1 MEITPSLFA
10 VVAVLSLVCEYLGAA
25 MGMGYGTA
33 LTPLLLI
40 MGFLPLDV
48 VPAVL
53 LGQLVGGIIGGL
65 VHHQLGNIKLD
76 FRRDEILVKKRLR
89 GFGYLPKS
97 TDSKVIFILA
107 VGGIVGALVGVFS
120 AINIPEIILE
130 TYIGLMVLGIGV
142 LILVRKSRQ
151 STFAWKSFI
160 GVALFSSFNKGI
172 SGGGYGPLVTGGQII
187 SGRDTKSSVGSTTLA
202 EGVVCLAA
210 FLAYLIAKGD
220 IFWMLTAATSIG
232 SIIASPFAA
241 LTVKVVK
248 TQRLKLIIGIS
259 TVVLG
264 VATLLRTFIF

>member
-1 MEITPSLFA
+1 MEITPTLF
-10 VVAVLSLVCEYLGAA
+10 VIVAILSLVCEYLGAA
-25 MGMGYGTA
+25 IGMGYGTA

-89 GFGYLPKS
+89 GLGYLPKS
-97 TDSKVIFILA
+97 FDSKVIFILSLS
-107 VGGIVGALVGVFS
+107 GIVGALVGVFS
-120 AINIPEIILE
+120 AINIPEIILK
-130 TYIGLMVLGIGV
+130 TYIGVMVLGIGIV
-142 LILVRKSRQ
+142 ILVRRNRQ
-151 STFAWKSFI
+151 STFSWNGLI
-160 GVALFSSFNKGI
+160 GVGLLSSFNKGI

-187 SGRDTKSSVGSTTLA
+187 SGRETKSSVGSTTLA

-210 FLAYLIAKGD
+210 FLAYVIAKGD

-241 LTVKVVK
+241 LTVKMVK
-248 TQRLKLIIGIS
+248 TRRLKFIIGVS
-259 TVVLG
+259 TVILG
-264 VATLLRTFIF
+264 VVTLLRTFVF

>member
-1 MEITPSLFA
+1 
-10 VVAVLSLVCEYLGAA
+10 
-25 MGMGYGTA
+25 
-33 LTPLLLI
+33 

-53 LGQLVGGIIGGL
+53 LGQLLGGIIGGL

-89 GFGYLPKS
+89 GLGYLPRS
-97 TDSKVIFILA
+97 TDSKVIFILSA
-107 VGGIVGALVGVFS
+107 AGIVGALVGVFS

-142 LILVRKSRQ
+142 LILVRRNRQ
-151 STFAWKSFI
+151 RTFSWGGLV
-160 GVALFSSFNKGI
+160 GVGLLSAFNKGI

-187 SGRDTKSSVGSTTLA
+187 SGRETKSSVGSTTFA

-210 FLAYLIAKGD
+210 FLAYVIAKGD

-241 LTVKVVK
+241 LTVKMVK
-248 TQRLKLIIGIS
+248 TQKLKFIIGVS
-259 TVVLG
+259 TVILG
-264 VATLLRTFIF
+264 VATLLRIFVF